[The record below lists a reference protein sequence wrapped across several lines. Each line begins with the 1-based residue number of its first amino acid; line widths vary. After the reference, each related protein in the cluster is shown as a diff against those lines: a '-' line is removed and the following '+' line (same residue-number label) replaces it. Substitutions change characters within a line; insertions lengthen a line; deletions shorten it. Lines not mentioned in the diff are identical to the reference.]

1 MQNALFDALGFTW
14 DRSKVPSTVPVHS
27 VERACFRFYKMLPEF
42 VWDAA
47 ALEGIPYTFIEI
59 KTLLDGVTVG
69 GKRVSDQERVL
80 DLARGYR
87 RILEMVKAGEF
98 ALSKPVFLE
107 LHSIFHRNE
116 AWSCSALR
124 GADDETLCAMLLE
137 CAPLERAAAVY
148 MFAARNER
156 VARSLLNGILM
167 SNGIDAISVPA
178 ARIKEFNEKMARFL
192 RSRDAT
198 ETMEFLLGCHPDLS

>member
-27 VERACFRFYKMLPEF
+27 VERACFHFYKMLPEF

-47 ALEGIPYTFIEI
+47 VLEGLPLTFIEI
-59 KTLLDGVTVG
+59 KTLLDGVIIG
-69 GKRVSDQERVL
+69 DKRVYEQERVL

-87 RILEMVKAGEF
+87 RLLEMVKAGEF

-107 LHSIFHRNE
+107 LHSIFDRNE

-124 GADDETLCAMLLE
+124 GADEETLNATLFE
-137 CAPLERAAAVY
+137 CAPLERAVAVY
-148 MFAARNER
+148 MFATRNER

-167 SNGIDAISVPA
+167 SHGIDAISVPA
-178 ARIKEFNEKMARFL
+178 ARVHEFNEKMARFL

-198 ETMEFLLGCHPDLS
+198 EAMDFLLGCHPDLS